1 MNFKNSP
8 FRSAVFPEYN
18 IKSVTVCGYFYK
30 RETLRLFLVNLVSGF
45 YFVLSAILHSG
56 RHSFIPW
63 GLILYS
69 FTFPASKF
77 LHI

>member
-30 RETLRLFLVNLVSGF
+30 RETLRLFLEVGVSPTKLLAKHSS
-45 YFVLSAILHSG
+45 VKAVIQQQREAIP
-56 RHSFIPW
+56 R
-63 GLILYS
+63 
-69 FTFPASKF
+69 KQVE
-77 LHI
+77 